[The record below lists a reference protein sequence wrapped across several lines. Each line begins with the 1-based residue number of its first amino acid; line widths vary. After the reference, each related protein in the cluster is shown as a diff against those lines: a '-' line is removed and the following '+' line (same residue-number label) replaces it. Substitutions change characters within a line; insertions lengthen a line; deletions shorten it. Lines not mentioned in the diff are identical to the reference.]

1 MFHANFNLLSFGL
14 TGIARTEANKKIANI
29 IDSDLQLVV
38 HVENGTKKLVALADL
53 ICNVCRSSGATSLN
67 VTEHDM
73 QAKVKD

>member
-1 MFHANFNLLSFGL
+1 M
-14 TGIARTEANKKIANI
+14 TGVARTEANKKIANI

-53 ICNVCRSSGATSLN
+53 ICNVCRSSGATSWN

-73 QAKVKD
+73 QPKVKD